1 MKFKSQRQET
11 IRKIISNGNIHS
23 QEELLHA
30 LKSEG
35 FELTQAT
42 LSRDL
47 KILQVAKI
55 ADGLKGYK
63 YTIPDET
70 ITTVK
75 VGINLSNSIAGG
87 FRGIDFSG
95 NIAIIKTLPGYASS
109 IASLIDNAKP
119 HEVLGTIA
127 GDDTIMLVMREGAQK
142 GDIINSLILI
152 MPNLKNKI
160 G

>member
-1 MKFKSQRQET
+1 MKLKSQRQET

-23 QEELLHA
+23 QDELLQA
-30 LKSEG
+30 LKSGG

-55 ADGLKGYK
+55 PDRLKGYK

-70 ITTVK
+70 IGAGK
-75 VGINLSNSIAGG
+75 VGINPSNFIADG
-87 FRGIDFSG
+87 FREIEFSG

-119 HEVLGTIA
+119 LGVLGTIA
-127 GDDTIMLVMREGAQK
+127 GDDTIMLVIREGFQK

-152 MPNLKNKI
+152 MPNLKNKFA
-160 G
+160 

>member
-1 MKFKSQRQET
+1 MKLKSHRQET
-11 IRKIISNGNIHS
+11 IRKIISKGNIHS
-23 QEELLHA
+23 QDELLQA

-55 ADGLKGYK
+55 TDRLRGYK
-63 YTIPDET
+63 YTIQDET
-70 ITTVK
+70 IGAVK
-75 VGINLSNSIAGG
+75 VGINPSNFIVDG
-87 FRGIDFSG
+87 FREIEFSG

-119 HEVLGTIA
+119 NEILGTIA
-127 GDDTIMLVMREGAQK
+127 GDDTIMLVIREGFQK
-142 GDIINSLILI
+142 EDIINSLILI
-152 MPNLKNKI
+152 MPNLKNKFA
-160 G
+160 